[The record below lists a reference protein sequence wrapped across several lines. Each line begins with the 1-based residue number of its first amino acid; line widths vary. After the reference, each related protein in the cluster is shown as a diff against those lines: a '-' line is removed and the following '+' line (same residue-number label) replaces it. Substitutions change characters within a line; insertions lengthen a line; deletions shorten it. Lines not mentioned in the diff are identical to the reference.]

1 MKFHWAAAATLVSA
15 SNAKVGSWKIQQNHG
30 SSLAGAETSQAGDS
44 HLRKISASN
53 TVQQAPVHPIGSTS
67 WYPGKYGLLKNIV
80 IDRVPCDPNHD
91 DVSKNDP
98 DVGILGCEPG
108 LVCQE
113 DPFLDGSYH
122 CVSEDETLHASRKLD
137 DFYGDCDYSDFDEA
151 TYVGTVVCTY
161 PDTCGDEYGLSETT
175 CARLIISTTYNGSP
189 YDTTAGPY
197 CYNIFEG
204 EYDAD
209 SDIVEVCFVPD
220 SMDSCS
226 LAIGEDDCNAC
237 TVIGAGTSDGCVS
250 MIVSLKCICVHTN
263 IFPSCSLLPFVVG
276 SNHIHMHAT

>member
-15 SNAKVGSWKIQQNHG
+15 SNAKVGSWKTQQKHHG
-30 SSLAGAETSQAGDS
+30 SSLATETSQAGDS
-44 HLRKISASN
+44 HSQKISASKN
-53 TVQQAPVHPIGSTS
+53 AQQAPVHPIDSSTS

-189 YDTTAGPY
+189 YDTTPGPY

-204 EYDAD
+204 EYDDANANG
-209 SDIVEVCFVPD
+209 DIVEVCFVPSD
-220 SMDSCS
+220 SMDDSCS
-226 LAIGEDDCNAC
+226 LAVGEDDCNAC
-237 TVIGAGTSDGCVS
+237 TVIGAGTPDGCVS
-250 MIVSLKCICVHTN
+250 SITLIYSYLLV
-263 IFPSCSLLPFVVG
+263 SCSLSPFVVA
-276 SNHIHMHAT
+276 SNHMHAT